1 MARRWVRM
9 GALSGIVT
17 IFLAL
22 VGLIGELHRRVPDR
36 RRDHVRRADAR
47 PPCRSSPVSW
57 RPRLGSRVGSGTR
70 CGVAEAAVAAAVAP
84 ARPPERRSPLAVVL
98 ADWIGD
104 ERIRAVFLNVTPQ
117 LMEFVTFG
125 QPTVVGGLIIVVIS
139 AVGGRPGRA
148 PAGGSRSIRRPVT
161 AAVITTLLFGFLQR
175 VIPIALDQLGL
186 ERDWLYSP
194 QFDGLTWIGAL
205 VVAVVAA
212 GISVPRRRPVRGLGV
227 RGRSTSARRTRRDG
241 DQPPPARGRC
251 GRPRPVARRAAAP
264 RIRDLRG
271 PRHGDGVRARSA
283 SGSTSSSATRAC
295 WISATSSSSRSA
307 RTPSRCSPARPCNA
321 FGIPPEPAISG
332 SLNFYVAIPIVMVIA
347 AAAGLLVGAP
357 VLRLRGDYLAL
368 VTLGLGEIVT
378 VLLASPWLVP
388 LVGGPSGMRGITDA
402 AIGGFGFR
410 DPQHF
415 YYLALAFVGL
425 AAFVSWRLAS
435 SRIGRAWTAMRED
448 EQTADA
454 MGISTTRFKLLAFA
468 IGGAIGSLG
477 GALFAVKIGSLTPA
491 SFQVI
496 VSIQVLGLVIL
507 GGIGSIPGVLVGAL
521 VLVGLPGLLREF
533 EEYRFLAYGA
543 ADRRGDDPAAGRT
556 GAERPPQP
564 RAQGRGERARR
575 MGESRRKRGTP
586 RPRSPPRPGRRRERT
601 GSGHG
606 SGSDPGGARPREAL
620 RRPLRSL
627 RAWTWR
633 SGRARSCR

>member
-1 MARRWVRM
+1 MAARRWASM
-9 GALSGIVT
+9 GAVAGLVT

-22 VGLIGELHRRVPDR
+22 VGLIGGFTDVYLIGDQVTFAGLMVILPAFIAGL
-36 RRDHVRRADAR
+36 VAAA
-47 PPCRSSPVSW
+47 
-57 RPRLGSRVGSGTR
+57 PRIEGGERHEMRLS
-70 CGVAEAAVAAAVAP
+70 EAMIAAAVAGV
-84 ARPPERRSPLAVVL
+84 AAGIVFALAVVV
-98 ADWIGD
+98 ADWIGV
-104 ERIRAVFLNVTPQ
+104 ERIRSVFLNVTQQ
-117 LMEFVTFG
+117 LMDFVTFG
-125 QPTVVGGLIIVVIS
+125 RSVGLGAVLLVVIS
-139 AVGGRPGRA
+139 AVVGLLGGVLRVA
-148 PAGGSRSIRRPVT
+148 PPSIRRPVT
-161 AAVITTLLFGFLQR
+161 AAVIATLMFGFLQR

-194 QFDGLTWIGAL
+194 LFDGLTWIGAA

-212 GISVPRRRPVRGLGV
+212 CVSILRARFGARLQGRIAGV
-227 RGRSTSARRTRRDG
+227 RGRAG
-241 DQPPPARGRC
+241 PAISPFFLLAGLVTL
-251 GRPRPVARRAAAP
+251 GILIAVPLLLGSVISEVLGTVLVFALLGLGLNIVVGYAGLLDLGYVFFFALGAYSVA
-264 RIRDLRG
+264 LLTG
-271 PRHGDGVRARSA
+271 
-283 SGSTSSSATRAC
+283 ATL
-295 WISATSSSSRSA
+295 
-307 RTPSRCSPARPCNA
+307 NA
-321 FGIPPEPAISG
+321 YGIPPEPVISG

-368 VTLGLGEIVT
+368 VTLGLGEMVT
-378 VLLASPWLVP
+378 VLVGSPWLVP

-415 YYLALAFVGL
+415 YYLALVFVGL
-425 AAFVSWRLAS
+425 AALVSWRLAS

-477 GALFAVKIGSLTPA
+477 GALFAVKIGSITPA

-507 GGIGSIPGVLVGAL
+507 GGMGSIPGVLVGAL

-543 ADRRGDDPAAGRT
+543 AVVAVMVLRPQGLVPNVRRSRELQD
-556 GAERPPQP
+556 EE
-564 RAQGRGERARR
+564 RAQDEWAKAAEEGE
-575 MGESRRKRGTP
+575 TP
-586 RPRSPPRPGRRRERT
+586 PEIAT
-601 GSGHG
+601 AN
-606 SGSDPGGARPREAL
+606 GA
-620 RRPLRSL
+620 
-627 RAWTWR
+627 TT
-633 SGRARSCR
+633 

>member
-1 MARRWVRM
+1 MARRWIRIGVP
-9 GALSGIVT
+9 AGIVT

-22 VGLIGELHRRVPDR
+22 VGLIGRFTDVYLIGDQISFAALMMILPPFVAGLVAAAPRVEGGE
-36 RRDHVRRADAR
+36 
-47 PPCRSSPVSW
+47 
-57 RPRLGSRVGSGTR
+57 RLEKRIP
-70 CGVAEAAVAAAVAP
+70 EAAVAAAVAG
-84 ARPPERRSPLAVVL
+84 AAAGATFALAVVL

-117 LMEFVTFG
+117 LMEFATLG
-125 QPTVVGGLIIVVIS
+125 LATMVGALAVIAVSALAGLL
-139 AVGGRPGRA
+139 GGVLRVA
-148 PAGGSRSIRRPVT
+148 PASIRRPVT
-161 AAVITTLLFGFLQR
+161 VAVIATLLFGFLQR
-175 VIPIALDQLGL
+175 VIPIALDQLSL
-186 ERDWLYSP
+186 ERGWLYSP
-194 QFDGLTWIGAL
+194 QFHGLTWIGAI
-205 VVAVVAA
+205 VVAAVAA
-212 GISVPRRRPVRGLGV
+212 GISFLSTRFGTRLRGSVARIGGSGGPAISPVRLLAGAIALGLLI
-227 RGRSTSARRTRRDG
+227 
-241 DQPPPARGRC
+241 
-251 GRPRPVARRAAAP
+251 VAPLLLGSVISEVLGTVMVFALLGIGLNIVVGYAGLL
-264 RIRDLRG
+264 DLG
-271 PRHGDGVRARSA
+271 YVFFFALGAYSLALLTG
-283 SGSTSSSATRAC
+283 ATL
-295 WISATSSSSRSA
+295 
-307 RTPSRCSPARPCNA
+307 NA

-347 AAAGLLVGAP
+347 AASGLLVGAP

-368 VTLGLGEIVT
+368 VTLGLGEMVT
-378 VLLASPWLVP
+378 VLVGSPWLVP

-410 DPQHF
+410 DPQRF

-425 AAFVSWRLAS
+425 AAFMSWRLAA

-507 GGIGSIPGVLVGAL
+507 GGMGSIPGVIVGAL

-543 ADRRGDDPAAGRT
+543 AVVAIMVLRPQGLVPNVRRSRELQDEERAQDEWAKAVEEGETPPDIASAT
-556 GAERPPQP
+556 GA
-564 RAQGRGERARR
+564 
-575 MGESRRKRGTP
+575 T
-586 RPRSPPRPGRRRERT
+586 T
-601 GSGHG
+601 
-606 SGSDPGGARPREAL
+606 
-620 RRPLRSL
+620 
-627 RAWTWR
+627 
-633 SGRARSCR
+633 

>member
-1 MARRWVRM
+1 MARRWIRIGVP
-9 GALSGIVT
+9 AGIVT

-22 VGLIGELHRRVPDR
+22 VGLIGGFTDVYLIGDQISFAALMMVLPPFVAGLVAAAPRVEGGERHEKRIP
-36 RRDHVRRADAR
+36 
-47 PPCRSSPVSW
+47 
-57 RPRLGSRVGSGTR
+57 
-70 CGVAEAAVAAAVAP
+70 EAAVAAAIAG
-84 ARPPERRSPLAVVL
+84 AAAGATFALAVVL

-104 ERIRAVFLNVTPQ
+104 ERIRSVFINVTPQ
-117 LMEFVTFG
+117 LMEFATFG
-125 QPTVVGGLIIVVIS
+125 LATMVGALAVIAVSALAGLLGGVVRV
-139 AVGGRPGRA
+139 A
-148 PAGGSRSIRRPVT
+148 PASIRRPVT
-161 AAVITTLLFGFLQR
+161 VAVIATLLFGFLQR
-175 VIPIALDQLGL
+175 VIPIALDQLSL

-194 QFDGLTWIGAL
+194 QFDGLTWIGAI
-205 VVAVVAA
+205 VVAAVAA
-212 GISVPRRRPVRGLGV
+212 GISFLSTRYGARLRG
-227 RGRSTSARRTRRDG
+227 S
-241 DQPPPARGRC
+241 
-251 GRPRPVARRAAAP
+251 VARVGGSGEPAISPMRLLAGGIALALLIAAP
-264 RIRDLRG
+264 LLLGSVISEVLGTVMVFALLGIGLNIVVGYAGLLDLG
-271 PRHGDGVRARSA
+271 YVFFFALGAYSLALLTG
-283 SGSTSSSATRAC
+283 ATL
-295 WISATSSSSRSA
+295 
-307 RTPSRCSPARPCNA
+307 NA

-332 SLNFYVAIPIVMVIA
+332 SLNFYIAIPIVMVIA

-368 VTLGLGEIVT
+368 VTLGLGEMVT
-378 VLLASPWLVP
+378 VLVGSPWLVP

-410 DPQHF
+410 DPQRF

-425 AAFVSWRLAS
+425 AAFMSWRLAA

-507 GGIGSIPGVLVGAL
+507 GGMGSIPGVIVGAL

-543 ADRRGDDPAAGRT
+543 AVVAIMVLRPQGLVPNVRRSRELQDEERAQDEWAKAVEEGETPPEIATAT
-556 GAERPPQP
+556 GA
-564 RAQGRGERARR
+564 
-575 MGESRRKRGTP
+575 T
-586 RPRSPPRPGRRRERT
+586 T
-601 GSGHG
+601 
-606 SGSDPGGARPREAL
+606 
-620 RRPLRSL
+620 
-627 RAWTWR
+627 
-633 SGRARSCR
+633 